1 MLKFIIRN
9 FRWIAGGFLLTYF
22 SSFGQTYFI
31 SASASEWQAVFDL
44 SHGEFGRL
52 YMYAT
57 VASALCLPFVG
68 RVVDVMKVHRVIVL
82 VVPVFAGAALLA
94 GTAPTLPLLVF
105 AIFLLRL
112 CGCGMMDHIS
122 LTATARWFVT
132 ERGRAVSLVSLG
144 HPGGEATLPLVFAAL
159 TITYGYSASW
169 TVAAASLLIIGF
181 PVAYWCYRQ
190 PRVPHGQLSPE
201 TNALPEVRNWTR
213 REVLRDPIFWVL
225 LTCVLGPVFISTTI
239 FFYQNYLTTLNG
251 WPPHLFATSLAVL
264 AFTSIGFALLTGAA
278 VDRYGAVS
286 VLRFFLLPS
295 GAACFALAYSGSEIM
310 LFVVMTLLGIS
321 TGIGSTLF
329 GVLWPEIYGVA
340 NLGAIRSIAE
350 AVGVFATAAGPGLT
364 GTLIDLGISLPT
376 QMIFYGGYCIL
387 GTAAMMIVST
397 QLQRRK
403 QITSDA

>member
-1 MLKFIIRN
+1 M
-9 FRWIAGGFLLTYF
+9 
-22 SSFGQTYFI
+22 
-31 SASASEWQAVFDL
+31 

-57 VASALCLPFVG
+57 VASALCLPLVG
-68 RVVDVMKVHRVIVL
+68 RVVDVMPVHRVIVL
-82 VVPVFAGAALLA
+82 VMPVFAGAALLA

-112 CGCGMMDHIS
+112 CGQGMMDHIS
-122 LTATARWFVT
+122 LTATARWFVA

-159 TITYGYSASW
+159 TIAYGSGTSW
-169 TVAAASLLIIGF
+169 IVAAASLLIVDF

-340 NLGAIRSIAE
+340 NLGAVRSIAE

-376 QMIFYGGYCIL
+376 QMIFYGGYCLL

-397 QLQRRK
+397 QLQRR
-403 QITSDA
+403 D